1 MRSSIL
7 FCKQLPTYAVYLTK
21 DSAANVSGQ
30 VFYLSYVQ
38 QLLIVYVAPSFIL
51 PLNNFFLIE
60 NKRISV
66 VSIQLSALTKTDLFH
81 HQIIDTPAL

>member
-7 FCKQLPTYAVYLTK
+7 FCKQLPTYAVHLTK
-21 DSAANVSGQ
+21 DSVANVSGQ
-30 VFYLSYVQ
+30 VFNLSYVQ
-38 QLLIVYVAPSFIL
+38 QLLIAYVAPSFIL

-66 VSIQLSALTKTDLFH
+66 VSIRLSALTKTDLRK
-81 HQIIDTPAL
+81 